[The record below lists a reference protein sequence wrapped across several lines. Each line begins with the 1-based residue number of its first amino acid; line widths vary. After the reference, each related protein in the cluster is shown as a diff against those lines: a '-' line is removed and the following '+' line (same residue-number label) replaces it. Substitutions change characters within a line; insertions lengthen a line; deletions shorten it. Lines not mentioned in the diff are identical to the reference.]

1 MNGAEF
7 IEGWTMLRGVYPRL
21 PDLETQ
27 VAKRNNLQFDAWFEP
42 LHRFRRDVWLKGV
55 EECIAHERYTPVPAT
70 LRQYCFDAS
79 REVKAKEQERL
90 ASLAPEGTTCKWCG
104 GSGWIWIDDDQNY
117 ENDKKV
123 FNCVCAA
130 SRDAELGRKI
140 LDKAL
145 ADEGWYFDRAY
156 HSFRRKHSWI
166 GEEAVSEAAVRTAFE
181 QGTVGELF

>member
-1 MNGAEF
+1 MNKQDF
-7 IEGWTMLRGVYPRL
+7 IDGWKKLKTFYPRL
-21 PDLETQ
+21 PDIE
-27 VAKRNNLQFDAWFEP
+27 AEIERGKRDTLDIWMEMVY
-42 LHRFRRDVWLKGV
+42 RFRREVWLEGITKY
-55 EECIAHERYTPVPAT
+55 CKKERYAPTPAA
-70 LRQYCFDAS
+70 LMEYCFEAS
-79 REVKAKEQERL
+79 RELKEQEKERL
-90 ASLAPEGTTCKWCG
+90 ASLAPEGATCKWCG